1 MNDALWFPIWLT
13 LRVSITA
20 TGLAIVLGLALAWL
34 LARKSFWGKNLLDAL
49 LMQPLVIPP
58 TVLGYYL
65 LVAFGRNAPLGR
77 FLEDTFGLTLV
88 FTWKGAVLAAL
99 TTSLP
104 LFIKPARAAIESVD
118 RRLENAARL
127 LGKSEP
133 AVFYTITLPLAWRG
147 LLAGGMMA
155 FARSVGD
162 FGATLMVAGNIPGRT
177 QTVSIA
183 IYDAVQSGD
192 MAGANTLVLLM
203 TLFSV
208 VVLLIVGW
216 VTAGRY

>member
-1 MNDALWFPIWLT
+1 MSDPIWHPVLLT
-13 LRVSITA
+13 LRVSVLA
-20 TGLAIVLGLALAWL
+20 TMLAVLIGLALAWL
-34 LARKSFWGKNLLDAL
+34 LARKSFWGKGLLDAL

-65 LVAFGRNAPLGR
+65 LVAFGRNAPLGH

-118 RRLENAARL
+118 PRLENAARL
-127 LGKSEP
+127 LGKSEL
-133 AVFYTITLPLAWRG
+133 AVFHSITLPLAWRG

-203 TLFSV
+203 TLLSV
-208 VVLLIVGW
+208 TVLLVVNWI
-216 VTAGRY
+216 TSGRY